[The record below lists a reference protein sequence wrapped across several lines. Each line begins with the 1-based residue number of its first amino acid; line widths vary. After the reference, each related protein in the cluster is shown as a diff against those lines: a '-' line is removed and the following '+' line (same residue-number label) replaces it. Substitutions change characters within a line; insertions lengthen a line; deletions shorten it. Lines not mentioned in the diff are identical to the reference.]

1 MKSNAKSS
9 ITLPASEVSMVNR
22 LMKTL
27 GAKSKVEVIR
37 RGLRLLQ
44 ETTDRAALRKAYADA
59 SRAVR
64 ASTLAELEA
73 LEPWAG
79 DGLAKGGSE
88 D

>member
-1 MKSNAKSS
+1 MKANAKSS
-9 ITLPASEVSMVNR
+9 ITLPAGEVSMVNR

-44 ETTDRAALRKAYADA
+44 ETTDRAALLKAYADA
-59 SRAVR
+59 SQAVR
-64 ASTLAELEA
+64 ASTLAELEE
-73 LEPWAG
+73 LEPWAA
-79 DGLAKGGSE
+79 DGLGKGGSE

>member
-1 MKSNAKSS
+1 MKTNAKSS
-9 ITLPASEVSMVNR
+9 ITLPAAEVSMVKQ

-37 RGLRLLQ
+37 RGLRLLK

-59 SRAVR
+59 SQAVR

-73 LEPWAG
+73 LDPWSA
-79 DGLAKGGSE
+79 DGLEHGGGE
-88 D
+88 G